1 MRARE
6 KSGRGR
12 DVGTRSY
19 RVGMVAVTQGPAAAP
34 QTVSEAQLHDVRE
47 RLRRF
52 RAVATVDAGP
62 WELGADRGW
71 LAELTRYWAEEY
83 DWRPRERELRSRP
96 WALVGG
102 DAPVRLIHHRVSA
115 DAPTVLLLHGWP
127 DSVLRF
133 DRVVPL
139 LADCN
144 LVIPA
149 LPGFPFA
156 APVPGGGIRARDIG
170 AAVGAAVHALGYRD
184 YVVSAGDVG
193 TDVAEGLLEAHSG
206 AVSAL
211 HFTDISQYH
220 FLHGL
225 PSDLTDEEQRYVE
238 HGRAWQAA
246 EGGYMHEQGTKP
258 ATIAAALGDSP
269 AGLAAWI
276 GEKLRSW
283 TDCDGDLGT
292 VFSPDEA
299 VTWIAAYW
307 HTGTIGTSFT
317 PYAVASPK
325 PSGRVEV
332 PTVFTV
338 FPRDLVNAPR
348 SFAERFFDVRE
359 FHTLGR
365 GGHFAAWEQPQ
376 DYAAGVRA
384 ALAQR

>member
-1 MRARE
+1 MA
-6 KSGRGR
+6 
-12 DVGTRSY
+12 DVLEGL
-19 RVGMVAVTQGPAAAP
+19 VAAP
-34 QTVSEAQLHDVRE
+34 EVVPDEALDDVRE

-52 RAVATVDAGP
+52 RSVPSVDAAP
-62 WELGADRGW
+62 WELGVDTGW
-71 LAELTRYWAEEY
+71 LSELVRFWADEY
-83 DWRPRERELRSRP
+83 DWRPHEDALRRRP
-96 WALVGG
+96 WALVDGEV
-102 DAPVRLIHHRVSA
+102 PIRLLHHRVGD

-139 LADCN
+139 LRDCN

-156 APVPGGGIRARDIG
+156 AAVPGGGMRAKDIG
-170 AAVGAAVHALGYRD
+170 AAVGSAVASLGYRE

-193 TDVAEGLLEAHSG
+193 TDVAEGLLEAHSSS
-206 AVSAL
+206 VSAL

-225 PSDLTDEEQRYVE
+225 PSDLTAEERRYVE

-292 VFSPDEA
+292 VFSPDDA

-307 HTGTIGTSFT
+307 HTGSIGTSFT
-317 PYAVASPK
+317 PYAVPSPK
-325 PSGRVEV
+325 PAGRVAI

-338 FPRDLVNAPR
+338 FPKDLVNAPR
-348 SFAERFFDVRE
+348 SFAGRFFDVRE
-359 FHTLGR
+359 FRMLEH
-365 GGHFAAWEQPQ
+365 GGHFAAWEQPR
-376 DYAAGVRA
+376 DYAEGVRS
-384 ALAQR
+384 ALTYA

>member
-1 MRARE
+1 MAAVME
-6 KSGRGR
+6 
-12 DVGTRSY
+12 GT
-19 RVGMVAVTQGPAAAP
+19 QAAP
-34 QTVSEAQLHDVRE
+34 QAVSDDALEDVRQ

-52 RAVATVDAGP
+52 RAVRTVDAGP
-62 WELGADRGW
+62 WELGVDGEWLRGLLRHWAD
-71 LAELTRYWAEEY
+71 EY
-83 DWRPRERELRSRP
+83 DWRRREDELRRRP
-96 WALVGG
+96 WVLVEGEV
-102 DAPVRLIHHRVSA
+102 PVRLVHHRVGPG
-115 DAPTVLLLHGWP
+115 APTVLLLHGWP

-139 LADCN
+139 LSEYN

-156 APVPGGGIRARDIG
+156 APVPAGGMRAKDIG
-170 AAVGAAVHALGYRD
+170 AAVGSAVAALGYRD

-193 TDVAEGLLEAHSG
+193 TDVAEGLLEAHP
-206 AVSAL
+206 AAAAAL

-225 PSDLTDEEQRYVE
+225 PDDLTPEEQQYVE

-283 TDCDGDLGT
+283 TDCDCEVST
-292 VFSPDEA
+292 VFDLDDA

-307 HTGTIGTSFT
+307 HTASIGTSFT
-317 PYAVASPK
+317 PYAIPSPK
-325 PSGRVEV
+325 PTGRVEL

-338 FPRDLVNAPR
+338 FPKDLVNAPR
-348 SFAERFFDVRE
+348 SFANRFFDVRE
-359 FHTLGR
+359 FRTLER
-365 GGHFAAWEQPQ
+365 GGHFAAWEQPH
-376 DYAAGVRA
+376 DYAAGVVSA
-384 ALAQR
+384 ASYAR